1 MPVHGFQRPERIHP
15 FGGNGETPDVFFG
28 EAQNASGSQAEI
40 RTLPDVFFTDKQM
53 HRGMNRIIKP
63 NAFQICDLLAFKV

>member
-1 MPVHGFQRPERIHP
+1 MAFNALKEFTLLEEMGKPQMFLL
-15 FGGNGETPDVFFG
+15 G